1 MSDSDDSDSDNDVGY
16 KRPPAAK
23 RFKKGKSG
31 NPKGRPKGTRNFK
44 TDLKATLARPVKI
57 TEGGR
62 SRSISTQEAGLE
74 RLREKA
80 LKGDTRALDRMLAL
94 AERHGDEETAAMAE
108 AKLSEMEASIL
119 ADYEARLREKV
130 RNEILSELAAGDG
143 PASTLEDNNAQTT
156 PAEQKD

>member
-1 MSDSDDSDSDNDVGY
+1 MSEQENKTGY
-16 KRPPAAK
+16 KRPPVGSQ
-23 RFKKGKSG
+23 FKKGQSG
-31 NPKGRPKGTRNFK
+31 NPKGRPKGTRNFR

-143 PASTLEDNNAQTT
+143 PASTPEDHNNAQTT
-156 PAEQKD
+156 PTAEQKD

>member
-1 MSDSDDSDSDNDVGY
+1 MSEQKNKTGY
-16 KRPPAAK
+16 KQPPVGSQ
-23 RFKKGKSG
+23 FKKGQSG
-31 NPKGRPKGTRNFK
+31 NPKGRPKGTRNFR

-94 AERHGDEETAAMAE
+94 AERHGDEETAAIAE

-143 PASTLEDNNAQTT
+143 PASTPEGNNAQTT
-156 PAEQKD
+156 PTAEQKD